1 MDFSKYLPKY
11 LIIKNVLNI
20 YGVTTHHFLL
30 LKSLEINPK
39 FLNSNS
45 ILSWHP
51 LIIKDSHNFYYFKGI
66 KHIDYLLINFC
77 QNNTSLGGEKYNETI
92 LENYFNKNSFEL

>member
-1 MDFSKYLPKY
+1 MNFSKYLPKY

-20 YGVTTHHFLL
+20 YGITTHHFLL
-30 LKSLEINPK
+30 LKSQEINTN
-39 FLNSNS
+39 FLNNNS

-51 LIIKDSHNFYYFKGI
+51 LIVKDGHNFYYFKGI
-66 KHIDYLLINFC
+66 KHIDYLLVKFC
-77 QNNTSLGGEKYNETI
+77 LNNESFGKKYSKTI